1 MIRLRHRQYDPAIIE
16 RIIRLVFGPSRAF
29 YRSFL
34 KRCTLTNRAVG
45 SLWRALSKPINRF
58 NHASG
63 VAVVTPTDRSKSF
76 RNRCLNQS
84 FWWRFCRHV
93 AFWVFSLGDI
103 VPGTMDFC
111 HRTESDLFIFL
122 YDAVGNL
129 YFYSLLVII
138 VLYGENVA
146 KLYRFFRSVI
156 LST

>member
-1 MIRLRHRQYDPAIIE
+1 MRRLHLSLLYVGHICIIKRPSSFVKGEANLILSVSKIVIRLRHRQYDPAIIE

-76 RNRCLNQS
+76 
-84 FWWRFCRHV
+84 
-93 AFWVFSLGDI
+93 AI
-103 VPGTMDFC
+103 V
-111 HRTESDLFIFL
+111 
-122 YDAVGNL
+122 V
-129 YFYSLLVII
+129 
-138 VLYGENVA
+138 
-146 KLYRFFRSVI
+146 
-156 LST
+156 